1 MTGGLTVCGH
11 YFTRSS
17 KSNKGEVAEWG
28 DASDAT
34 ACNAVNVG
42 SIPTF
47 ASIPFP
53 PVKGE

>member
-47 ASIPFP
+47 ASIPFLTP
-53 PVKGE
+53 